1 MIITCAGLKGGL
13 GKTTTAAYCAH
24 ALAEFGH
31 RVVLLDADPQG
42 SVTRWATG
50 AGWASGPAVWVE
62 PWQPRR
68 AGDLR
73 AAGWSVV
80 IDTPPF
86 ADGIVEHALTDA
98 THVVVPMAPT
108 GADYDRMP
116 EMARLIARKAPI
128 AAAVVLLSRVVAGA
142 RSTREYRAALVEDG
156 WNVLRTSVPRTEAI
170 AQSFGAPVIRAGA
183 TGYGDAVAE
192 LFYLEVPA

>member
-1 MIITCAGLKGGL
+1 VIITCAGLKGGL

-50 AGWASGPAVWVE
+50 AGWASGPAVRVE

-170 AQSFGAPVIRAGA
+170 AQSFGAPVVRAAA

>member
-1 MIITCAGLKGGL
+1 MIITCAGLKVGL

-170 AQSFGAPVIRAGA
+170 AQSFGAPVVRAAA

>member
-1 MIITCAGLKGGL
+1 M
-13 GKTTTAAYCAH
+13 
-24 ALAEFGH
+24 
-31 RVVLLDADPQG
+31 
-42 SVTRWATG
+42 TRWATG
-50 AGWASGPAVWVE
+50 AGWASGPAVLVE

-108 GADYDRMP
+108 GAEYDRMP
-116 EMARLIARKAPI
+116 EMARLIARRRRRGRGGVVVPCRGRCPI
-128 AAAVVLLSRVVAGA
+128 Y
-142 RSTREYRAALVEDG
+142 REYRAALVEDG
-156 WNVLRTSVPRTEAI
+156 
-170 AQSFGAPVIRAGA
+170 
-183 TGYGDAVAE
+183 
-192 LFYLEVPA
+192 

>member
-1 MIITCAGLKGGL
+1 MIITCASLKVGL

-86 ADGIVEHALTDA
+86 ANGIVEHALTDA

-108 GADYDRMP
+108 GPDRRRLRPDARDGPADRP
-116 EMARLIARKAPI
+116 
-128 AAAVVLLSRVVAGA
+128 
-142 RSTREYRAALVEDG
+142 
-156 WNVLRTSVPRTEAI
+156 
-170 AQSFGAPVIRAGA
+170 
-183 TGYGDAVAE
+183 
-192 LFYLEVPA
+192 

>member
-1 MIITCAGLKGGL
+1 MVVIITCAGMKGGL

-31 RVVLLDADPQG
+31 R
-42 SVTRWATG
+42 VTRWATG

-73 AAGWSVV
+73 PAGWSVV

-86 ADGIVEHALTDA
+86 ANGIVEHALTDA

-156 WNVLRTSVPRTEAI
+156 WNVLRTSVSRSEAI

>member
-31 RVVLLDADPQG
+31 R
-42 SVTRWATG
+42 VTRWATG

-156 WNVLRTSVPRTEAI
+156 
-170 AQSFGAPVIRAGA
+170 
-183 TGYGDAVAE
+183 
-192 LFYLEVPA
+192 

>member
-1 MIITCAGLKGGL
+1 VIVAMVADRYRVEVGDGGTVLRAHEVEVLPPVDDRAKGVVIITCAGLKGGL

-98 THVVVPMAPT
+98 THVVVPMARPAPT
-108 GADYDRMP
+108 TTGC
-116 EMARLIARKAPI
+116 
-128 AAAVVLLSRVVAGA
+128 
-142 RSTREYRAALVEDG
+142 
-156 WNVLRTSVPRTEAI
+156 PRWP
-170 AQSFGAPVIRAGA
+170 G
-183 TGYGDAVAE
+183 
-192 LFYLEVPA
+192 

>member
-1 MIITCAGLKGGL
+1 VIITCAGLKVGL

-42 SVTRWATG
+42 SLTRWATG

-156 WNVLRTSVPRTEAI
+156 WNVLRTSVSRSEAI